1 MKQNRLASPN
11 MDMVRKVLPAA
22 CVCCGGDIQV
32 CWERGD
38 GAGREMALAADV
50 CPACWQANCTG
61 LSIFLPDEE
70 RWCSVLGKQARCLET
85 NSDQDPNLQKED

>member
-11 MDMVRKVLPAA
+11 MDVVRTVLPAA
-22 CVCCGGDIQV
+22 CICCGGDIQV

-50 CPACWQANCTG
+50 CPACWRANCTG
-61 LSIFLPDEE
+61 LSICLNDEE
-70 RWCSVLGKQARCLET
+70 RYCNVLEGKANPLYGVQKGAET
-85 NSDQDPNLQKED
+85 